1 MTSLFYINKYS
12 KELRTVF
19 QIQFKESDT
28 NTEQQG
34 LVIVDLKEMKALI
47 IIILFIIYYCNA
59 VIQS

>member
-1 MTSLFYINKYS
+1 MTSLFYIKKYS

-19 QIQFKESDT
+19 QIQFTESD
-28 NTEQQG
+28 NNKEHQG

-47 IIILFIIYYCNA
+47 IIILFIIYYCYA